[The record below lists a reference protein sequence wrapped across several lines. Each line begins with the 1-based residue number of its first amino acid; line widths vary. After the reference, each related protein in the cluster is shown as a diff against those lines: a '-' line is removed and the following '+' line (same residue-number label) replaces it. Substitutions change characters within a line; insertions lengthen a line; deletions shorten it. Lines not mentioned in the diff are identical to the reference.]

1 MDRVRAVSRPRY
13 DIALIFLAIG
23 LLLAVS
29 GCSRTTPPGPDT
41 AYGQFEGTGYLFYR
55 WEQGL
60 RLMIWHDATD
70 ATSTGSGS
78 TSDPIYRVDGRAV
91 SPGVPPIEW
100 TIETS
105 DGQTAQFTLSGVSYD
120 LTQGTLFLVRTSG
133 GSIEVEQLRRD
144 LSSVQLERDSILAF
158 AQADPD
164 IARLIE
170 DTRP

>member
-13 DIALIFLAIG
+13 DVALIFLAIG

-41 AYGQFEGTGYLFYR
+41 AYGQFEGTGYVFYR

-60 RLMIWHDATD
+60 RLMIWHDATG
-70 ATSTGSGS
+70 ATSSGSGS
-78 TSDPIYRVDGRAV
+78 TSDPVYRVEGQAVYSDG
-91 SPGVPPIEW
+91 STLSW
-100 TIETS
+100 TIETR
-105 DGQTAQFTLSGVSYD
+105 DGQNAQFTLNGVSYD
-120 LTQGTLFLVRTSG
+120 LAQGTLFLVRTSG

-144 LSSVQLERDSILAF
+144 VSSVQLERDSILAF

-164 IARLIE
+164 IAPLIK

>member
-13 DIALIFLAIG
+13 DVALIFLAIG

-41 AYGQFEGTGYLFYR
+41 AYGQFEGTGYVFYR

-70 ATSTGSGS
+70 AISSGSGS
-78 TSDPIYRVDGRAV
+78 TSDPVYHVEGQAVYSDG
-91 SPGVPPIEW
+91 STLSW
-100 TIETS
+100 TIETR
-105 DGQTAQFTLSGVSYD
+105 DGQSAQFTLNGTDYD
-120 LTQGTLFLVRTSG
+120 LSAGTLFLVSTRG
-133 GSIEVEQLRRD
+133 GSPQVEQLRRD
-144 LSSVQLERDSILAF
+144 LSGVQPNRESILAF

-164 IARLIE
+164 IARLIQ

>member
-1 MDRVRAVSRPRY
+1 MSRPRY
-13 DIALIFLAIG
+13 DVALVFLAIG

-41 AYGQFEGTGYLFYR
+41 AYGQFQGAGYLFYR

-60 RLMIWHDATD
+60 RLMIWHDASS
-70 ATSTGSGS
+70 ATSSGSGS
-78 TSDPIYRVDGRAV
+78 TSDPIYRVEGQAV
-91 SPGVPPIEW
+91 YPAGSTLNW
-100 TIETS
+100 TIETK
-105 DGQTAQFTLSGVSYD
+105 DGQSAQFTLNGTNYD
-120 LTQGTLFLVRTSG
+120 LSAGTLFLIRTSG
-133 GSIEVEQLRRD
+133 GSIQVEQLRSD

>member
-1 MDRVRAVSRPRY
+1 MDRVRAMSRPRY
-13 DIALIFLAIG
+13 DVALVFLAIG

-41 AYGQFEGTGYLFYR
+41 AYGQFQGAGYLFYR

-60 RLMIWHDATD
+60 RLMIWHDASS
-70 ATSTGSGS
+70 ATSSGSGS
-78 TSDPIYRVDGRAV
+78 TSDPIYRVEGQAV
-91 SPGVPPIEW
+91 YPDDSTLNW
-100 TIETS
+100 TIETK
-105 DGQTAQFTLSGVSYD
+105 DGQSAQFTLNGTNYD
-120 LTQGTLFLVRTSG
+120 LSAGTLFLIRTSG
-133 GSIEVEQLRRD
+133 GSIQVEQLRSD